1 VRFTDTEK
9 YFVSEASVYRLLKA
23 HDLIA
28 SPAFILMKAADEF
41 KDKTLADRLRLSES
55 HRLGLVL
62 SFDHSRR
69 LFTLHHRLEAVHDD
83 EGRRCHRHAELG
95 TEGLGARPGK
105 GHPPA
110 KASLRQRP
118 KSGRRSDWR
127 SKLLY
132 PRTCARGVIVVN
144 SNALRN

>member
-1 VRFTDTEK
+1 MPVSRVITRNEMPSAIIWRTWARFSLG
-9 YFVSEASVYRLLKA
+9 SEPDDPRGSRPVLRGAGGAIPPVY
-23 HDLIA
+23 
-28 SPAFILMKAADEF
+28 SP
-41 KDKTLADRLRLSES
+41 LSES

-62 SFDHSRR
+62 LVDHPRR
-69 LFTLHHRLEAVHDD
+69 LRLEAVRNH
-83 EGRRCHRHAELG
+83 EGRGCQRHVELG
-95 TEGLGARPGK
+95 AEGLGARPGK

-127 SKLLY
+127 SKLLC